1 MKQMPHF
8 PRIPRIPATNQ
19 TPRHKSRYAIRGTPY
34 GNSRARNRRSHLE
47 EEEEEEGREGLNSIY
62 GIVPTYYNKRL
73 WCLSLAMGRHT
84 WPAPSIPKVLTGVV
98 ATLCIVCTDPWAQ
111 VSFANFDRLRCSAAV
126 SMLIPRKVY
135 RHRRIICIEGDTWVG
150 FLQTFTHTH
159 RVGELKE
166 VSPNVNVW

>member
-1 MKQMPHF
+1 MQFAEHPM
-8 PRIPRIPATNQ
+8 ATAVHEIGD
-19 TPRHKSRYAIRGTPY
+19 PIWRRRG
-34 GNSRARNRRSHLE
+34 E
-47 EEEEEEGREGLNSIY
+47 KGLHNIY

-166 VSPNVNVW
+166 VFPIEM